1 MLRSCIMMTL
11 RTKRVKAMYSWE
23 IDVLF
28 KKHDYLISYPQLREI
43 QESSCQLSR
52 LTLKGY
58 NEKLSYYHMETSDGY
73 SWDFKM
79 LNEGGV

>member
-1 MLRSCIMMTL
+1 MMTL

-28 KKHDYLISYPQLREI
+28 KNHNYLISYTQLKEI

-52 LTLKGY
+52 LTLKWY
-58 NEKLSYYHMETSDGY
+58 NEKLSEYHMETLDGY

-79 LNEGGV
+79 WNEGGV

>member
-1 MLRSCIMMTL
+1 
-11 RTKRVKAMYSWE
+11 MYSWE

-28 KKHDYLISYPQLREI
+28 KKHNYLISYQQLKEI

-52 LTLKGY
+52 LTLKWY
-58 NEKLSYYHMETSDGY
+58 NEKLSGYHMETLDGY

-79 LNEGGV
+79 WNEGGERA

>member
-1 MLRSCIMMTL
+1 
-11 RTKRVKAMYSWE
+11 MYSLE

-28 KKHDYLISYPQLREI
+28 KKYNYFISYQQLMEI

-58 NEKLSYYHMETSDGY
+58 NEKLSEYHMETSDGY
-73 SWDFKM
+73 SWNFKM

>member
-28 KKHDYLISYPQLREI
+28 KKHNYLISCLQLQEI

-58 NEKLSYYHMETSDGY
+58 NEKLSEYRMETQDGY

>member
-1 MLRSCIMMTL
+1 MPRSCIMMTL

-28 KKHDYLISYPQLREI
+28 KKHNYLISYPQLKEI
-43 QESSCQLSR
+43 QESRCQLSR
-52 LTLKGY
+52 LTLKWY
-58 NEKLSYYHMETSDGY
+58 NEKLSGYHMETRDGY

>member
-1 MLRSCIMMTL
+1 MLTL
-11 RTKRVKAMYSWE
+11 RMQRVKAMYSWE

-28 KKHDYLISYPQLREI
+28 KKHNYLISYPQLKEI

-58 NEKLSYYHMETSDGY
+58 NEKLSEYHMETLDGY

-79 LNEGGV
+79 WNEGGV